1 MVSVGQRLCASSLLV
16 LATVLSPALAAA
28 QGTSVL
34 TLLPVQGR
42 LSVGAEETGAL
53 STADMLS
60 PDDRFLETWELNARA
75 GQSVTVEL
83 SSEAF
88 DARLHVVGPG
98 LAETLLGDDGGNGC
112 DARVTF
118 TALEN
123 GAFRLVASSSGSRE
137 TGTYTIRVSERPGAP
152 PTHACGEV
160 DPATLAALPVEGRTL
175 RMGSIATGR
184 LGAASPTV
192 QDGRPAEAWELAA
205 RAGERVVIVLESDD
219 FDAYL
224 YVSGPGLDR
233 VRTDDD
239 GAEDLDSRL
248 EVTLPADGPYR
259 VVAAALSSGSSGG
272 YTLRVEAPVDLTT
285 LTTDGRSVDLGQ
297 SVAGQLRTD
306 DPVLLEGRRGQTWE
320 FSGVAGQRVAIDLM
334 AEDFDAYLYLTG
346 PGIVEPLSDDDGGDG
361 LNSRITTTL
370 PGTGSY
376 RIIVSSLS
384 DGSGVFT
391 LSVRPE

>member
-1 MVSVGQRLCASSLLV
+1 MSARQRHCASSLLV
-16 LATVLSPALAAA
+16 LATVLSPAVAAA

-60 PDDRFLETWELNARA
+60 PDDRFLEAWELNARA
-75 GQSVTVEL
+75 GQSVTVDL

-98 LAETLLGDDGGNGC
+98 LAETLLEDDGGNGC
-112 DARVTF
+112 DARLTF
-118 TALEN
+118 TALET
-123 GAFRLVASSSGSRE
+123 GTFRLVASASGSRE
-137 TGTYTIRVSERPGAP
+137 TGTYTILVSERPGAP

-205 RAGERVVIVLESDD
+205 RAGARVVIVLESDD

-239 GAEDLDSRL
+239 GAGDLDSRL
-248 EVTLPADGPYR
+248 ELTLPADGPYR

-272 YTLRVEAPVDLTT
+272 YTLRVEAPIDLTT

-370 PGTGSY
+370 PATGSY